1 MKRTACSP
9 EKRWFQNGNPGK
21 RSFTGSGNGGN
32 GNALMLKP
40 NQALILLF
48 CLNIRVIFEA

>member
-21 RSFTGSGNGGN
+21 RSFTGSGNDGN

-40 NQALILLF
+40 NQA
-48 CLNIRVIFEA
+48 VI